1 MPVPINSNIDYDKL
15 INQLETVS
23 SFTKNLGNYGLPINT
38 IRTNKLKTNMQTVP
52 MADPRDS
59 FNYEEFEKEM
69 LNNTN
74 SFFNKRQPSYNKS
87 IHKPTN
93 PIDVLARK
101 LERER
106 KRAITREQYG
116 VNVY

>member
-1 MPVPINSNIDYDKL
+1 MSVPINSNIDYDRL
-15 INQLETVS
+15 INQLDS
-23 SFTKNLGNYGLPINT
+23 ISL
-38 IRTNKLKTNMQTVP
+38 NKLKTDMQTIP

-74 SFFNKRQPSYNKS
+74 SFFNKRQPSYNNS

-106 KRAITREQYG
+106 KRAQT
-116 VNVY
+116 